1 MEVPPYGGNHE
12 FQTTKSSRLV
22 SLELSFVVG
31 TARFELA
38 TSSTPRKRATKLRH
52 VPSTHLFYTF

>member
-1 MEVPPYGGNHE
+1 M
-12 FQTTKSSRLV
+12 
-22 SLELSFVVG
+22 VG

-52 VPSTHLFYTF
+52 VPMTYIGYQKHGYMSRVCKTNIKLVQYFFPVIDDEYI